1 MYDVTIIG
9 AGISGCSL
17 AYELSKYNVKAVL
30 VEKEN
35 DVSIGT
41 TKVYFN
47 EVGYSVADMV
57 AAYAAAPEGLTAEQV
72 QLLADFAAAYSA

>member
-35 DVSIGT
+35 DVSI
-41 TKVYFN
+41 
-47 EVGYSVADMV
+47 
-57 AAYAAAPEGLTAEQV
+57 
-72 QLLADFAAAYSA
+72 